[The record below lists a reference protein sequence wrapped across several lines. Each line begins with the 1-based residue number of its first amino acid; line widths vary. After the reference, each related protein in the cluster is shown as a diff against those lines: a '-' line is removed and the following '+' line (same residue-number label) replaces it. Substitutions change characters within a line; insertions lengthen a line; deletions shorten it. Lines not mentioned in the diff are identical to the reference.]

1 MERSAL
7 QRDYN
12 STLSQINMCQAQ
24 SRSIEEQLEFV
35 RRKKSE
41 LGNLKEEIR
50 QNKERARRVDMGI
63 MVTEW
68 RGENYGTYHDAY
80 VYDLCNTRYTNYI
93 NEVDHNLDA
102 LVNEEKRL
110 ENEQLENQG
119 LMGRLRQG
127 LNWITSELEK
137 ITN

>member
-7 QRDYN
+7 QQNYN
-12 STLSQINMCQAQ
+12 STLSQMNMCQAQ

-50 QNKERARRVDMGI
+50 QNRVSAQRVDMSI
-63 MVTEW
+63 MFTEW
-68 RGENYGTYHDAY
+68 RGDNYGTFHDAY
-80 VYDLCNTRYTNYI
+80 AYDLCNTKYTTYI

-102 LVNEEKRL
+102 LVDEERRL
-110 ENEQLENQG
+110 ENNLQENEG
-119 LMGRLRQG
+119 LIGRLRQG

>member
-1 MERSAL
+1 MERTAL

-12 STLSQINMCQAQ
+12 NQLSQLNMCQAQ

-35 RRKKSE
+35 RRKKLD
-41 LGNLKEEIR
+41 LGNLKDEIR
-50 QNKERARRVDMGI
+50 QNKQRAQRVDMSI
-63 MVTEW
+63 QFTEW
-68 RGENYGTYHDAY
+68 RGQNYGTFHDAY
-80 VYDLCNTRYTNYI
+80 VYELCNTKYTTYI

-102 LVNEEKRL
+102 LVTEERRL
-110 ENEQLENQG
+110 ENNLQDNEG
-119 LMGRLRQG
+119 LMGQLRQG

>member
-1 MERSAL
+1 MDRLSL

-12 STLSQINMCQAQ
+12 NQLTQLNQCQAQ

-41 LGNLKEEIR
+41 LGNLKNDIR
-50 QNKERARRVDMGI
+50 DNRQRAYRVDMSI
-63 MVTEW
+63 QITEW
-68 RGENYGTYHDAY
+68 RGENYGTFNEAY
-80 VYDLCNTRYTNYI
+80 AHDLCNSKYTTYI
-93 NEVDHNLDA
+93 NEVDRNLDA
-102 LVNEEKRL
+102 LVDEERRL
-110 ENEQLENQG
+110 ENSLQENEG

-127 LNWITSELEK
+127 LNWITAELEK

>member
-12 STLSQINMCQAQ
+12 HTLSQINSCQAQ

-35 RRKKSE
+35 RRKKTE
-41 LGNLKEEIR
+41 LDNLKEEIR
-50 QNKERARRVDMGI
+50 QNRERARSVDREI
-63 MVTEW
+63 MITDW
-68 RGENYGTYHDAY
+68 RGQNYGTFHDAY
-80 VYDLCNTRYTNYI
+80 IYDLCSTRYTAYI

-102 LVNEEKRL
+102 LVNEERRL
-110 ENEQLENQG
+110 ENSLLENQG
-119 LMGRLRQG
+119 LIGRLRQG

>member
-12 STLSQINMCQAQ
+12 STLSQMNTCQAQ

-41 LGNLKEEIR
+41 LGNLKDEIR
-50 QNKERARRVDMGI
+50 ENREKAQRIDMGI
-63 MVTEW
+63 MVTDW
-68 RGENYGTYHDAY
+68 RGQNYGTFHDAY
-80 VYDLCNTRYTNYI
+80 VYDLCSNKYNTYV

-102 LVNEEKRL
+102 LVNEERRL
-110 ENEQLENQG
+110 ENRLLENEG
-119 LMGRLRQG
+119 LIGKLRQG